1 MVTHLSSLVSQLLIC
16 LIGLA
21 ICVLTQFQA
30 RAADGDILISREV
43 QPRAAA
49 RQELMPDPNP
59 QVVNPEHSTQIRN
72 NIRSAR
78 NPMEISDRDFAN
90 VTSGTSLGRGVQ
102 VFNQTRAQKHN
113 NLRGAGGLGITAGA
127 GGARAGGGTARIGND
142 VNRSVQQGLRP
153 LQNLGK

>member
-1 MVTHLSSLVSQLLIC
+1 MVTHLSSLASQLLIC
-16 LIGLA
+16 LTALA

-30 RAADGDILISREV
+30 HAADGDILISREV

-49 RQELMPDPNP
+49 RQELLPDPNP
-59 QVVNPEHSTQIRN
+59 QVVNPDRSTQIRN
-72 NIRSAR
+72 NIGSGR
-78 NPMEISDRDFAN
+78 NPVEISDRDFAN

-102 VFNQTRAQKHN
+102 IFNQPGEQTPD
-113 NLRGAGGLGITAGA
+113 NLRGAGGLGISIGA
-127 GGARAGGGTARIGND
+127 GGARAGGATARIGSD